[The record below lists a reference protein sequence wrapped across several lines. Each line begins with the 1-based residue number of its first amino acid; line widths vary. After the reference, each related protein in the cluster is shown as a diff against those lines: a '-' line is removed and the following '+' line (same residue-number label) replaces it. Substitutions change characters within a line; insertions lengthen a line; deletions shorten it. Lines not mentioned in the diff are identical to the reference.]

1 MNVFFSNSIQ
11 KQKLIS
17 SIINITHSIIDAIK
31 NHYQDYYIQLFS
43 ICCIRCGFNFFY
55 TYHTFDLSRCP
66 NCGQEYCKFCM
77 EEYDQTTHNETKC
90 KQRFLLLYFLGLIAF
105 MGLYLKFILMCN
117 SHVVTK
123 YSMVT
128 IFLCEYMLFYN
139 EVDGFISN
147 CFSVKNIILGIVLLL
162 YYNEGDILFYI
173 LIGIIQMICLVL
185 INTITDKCTKKYK
198 GYKEAIVEYQLLC
211 DLTKNE

>member
-1 MNVFFSNSIQ
+1 MNVLLSNSMYKARPIPAI
-11 KQKLIS
+11 L
-17 SIINITHSIIDAIK
+17 SIINSIIITIK
-31 NHYQDYYIQLFS
+31 NQYRDYYIQLFGVT
-43 ICCIRCGFNFFY
+43 CTVCEFNFFY

-77 EEYDQTTHNETKC
+77 EKYDQTNHNETKC
-90 KQRFLLLYFLGLIAF
+90 KQRYLLLYFLGLTSF

-117 SHVVTK
+117 SHMVTK

-128 IFLCEYMLFYN
+128 IFLCEYMLYYN
-139 EVDGFISN
+139 EVDGFLSSCISI
-147 CFSVKNIILGIVLLL
+147 KNIILGIVLLL

-185 INTITDKCTKKYK
+185 INTITEICKKKYK
-198 GYKEAIVEYQLLC
+198 GNKEEFEEFEEFNLSS
-211 DLTKNE
+211 N